1 LRGGDTVERFLKI
14 PHKIFLRLLLLSKK
28 ERCPS
33 LVNVYLALLYHADT
47 HGRCF
52 PGYQR
57 IIELSGTSSRTVAKA
72 LQILEREGLILVSHS
87 KGHGPNHYVL
97 QDGSSLLSKEGGSLP
112 SKEEVFTEERG
123 ALYSVKSSSLL
134 SKEELDPI
142 NYNQLTISNELKERR
157 REGNGAHRRFGPPEN
172 PEDDWKYYGFS
183 RGFLTVERERGHVNH
198 YQLTGYTSSMNEEPT
213 TSMNEEPTSMNEEP
227 TSMNEEHPFNHW
239 RTPLHSVK
247 NPLHSVKNTSS
258 MNEDELDPINY
269 TQYNYT
275 QLTKGE
281 GREKNGKYRKFG
293 PPENPEDDWKYYGF
307 SR

>member
-1 LRGGDTVERFLKI
+1 
-14 PHKIFLRLLLLSKK
+14 
-28 ERCPS
+28 
-33 LVNVYLALLYHADT
+33 VYLALLYHADN

-52 PGYQR
+52 PGYKR
-57 IIELSGTSSRTVAKA
+57 IQEIAGVKGDATVSKA
-72 LQILEREGLILVSHS
+72 LRILEEEGLILVSHS

-134 SKEELDPI
+134 SKEELDPF
-142 NYNQLTISNELKERR
+142 NYNQLTISNELEERR
-157 REGNGAHRRFGPPEN
+157 REKNGRYRKFGPPEN

-198 YQLTGYTSSMNEEPT
+198 YQLTGHTSSVNEEPT
-213 TSMNEEPTSMNEEP
+213 TSMHEEPTSMNEALNFNDCSP
-227 TSMNEEHPFNHW
+227 KLQSLKCQTSMNG
-239 RTPLHSVK
+239 
-247 NPLHSVKNTSS
+247 
-258 MNEDELDPINY
+258 DELDPINY

-281 GREKNGKYRKFG
+281 GREKNGRYRKFG

>member
-1 LRGGDTVERFLKI
+1 VERFLKI

-52 PGYQR
+52 PGYKR

-97 QDGSSLLSKEGGSLP
+97 QDGSSLPSKEGGSLL

-134 SKEELDPI
+134 SKEELDPF
-142 NYNQLTISNELKERR
+142 NYNQYNYTQLTKGEG
-157 REGNGAHRRFGPPEN
+157 REKNGRYRKFGPPEN

-213 TSMNEEPTSMNEEP
+213 TSMREEPTSTNEALNFNDCSP
-227 TSMNEEHPFNHW
+227 KLQSLKCQTSM
-239 RTPLHSVK
+239 SG
-247 NPLHSVKNTSS
+247 
-258 MNEDELDPINY
+258 DELDPINY

-281 GREKNGKYRKFG
+281 GREKNGRYRKFG

>member
-1 LRGGDTVERFLKI
+1 VERFLKI
-14 PHKIFLRLLLLSKK
+14 PHQTFVRLTHLAQKRNCLAVI
-28 ERCPS
+28 P
-33 LVNVYLALLYHADT
+33 VYLALLYHADN

-52 PGYQR
+52 PGYKR
-57 IIELSGTSSRTVAKA
+57 IIELSGVKSQTTVAKA

-87 KGHGPNHYVL
+87 KGHGPNHYIL
-97 QDGSSLLSKEGGSLP
+97 QDGSSLLSKEGGSLL

-134 SKEELDPI
+134 SKEELDPF

-157 REGNGAHRRFGPPEN
+157 REKNGRYRKFGPPEN

-198 YQLTGYTSSMNEEPT
+198 YQLTGYTSSVNEEPT
-213 TSMNEEPTSMNEEP
+213 TSMR
-227 TSMNEEHPFNHW
+227 EEHPFNHW

-258 MNEDELDPINY
+258 MNGDELDPINY

-281 GREKNGKYRKFG
+281 GREKNGRYRRFG